1 MGTPLQNRPLS
12 DKERKHFDRVVEERA
27 KRIERDDTR
36 IELLAHLHI
45 SALIIEH
52 EYGDEHL
59 ANDVRDLIPETQND
73 ASDEH

>member
-36 IELLAHLHI
+36 IELLAQLHVA
-45 SALIIEH
+45 ALIIEH

-59 ANDVRDLIPETQND
+59 ANDVRDLIPETQQNQQ
-73 ASDEH
+73 E